1 MRVALN
7 RRLPPLQWTVV
18 LQALFLLG
26 MLNPFRKGDKK
37 QFQRIVRQEDC
48 ASFESGDV
56 HPVYATFALARDA
69 EWTCRQFALEIK
81 ESDEE
86 GIGTFIHVEH
96 HAPALV
102 GEQVNFEAVLD
113 SVKANEIICTFTAKT
128 GKRIIASGKQGQK
141 ILKKEKLEML
151 FDKLKHG

>member
-1 MRVALN
+1 M
-7 RRLPPLQWTVV
+7 Q
-18 LQALFLLG
+18 
-26 MLNPFRKGDKK
+26 NPFQIGEKK

-48 ASFESGDV
+48 AAFDSGQV

-69 EWTCRQFALEIK
+69 EWTCRLFVLEMK
-81 ESDEE
+81 ESNEE

-113 SVKANEIICTFTAKT
+113 SVKGNEIICTFTAKT
-128 GKRIIASGKQGQK
+128 TREVIASGKQGQK
-141 ILKKEKLEML
+141 ILKKEKLEIL
-151 FDKLKHG
+151 FGKLKHG